1 MRIRHATPE
10 DAEDLKTM
18 HAQMGLEYELP
29 DLTQMTSRLVFEDD
43 EGVIRMA
50 ILLRP
55 TVEAYMLMDRT
66 DKVSARE
73 RWARFLCMHKATL
86 QDAAAKGIKDAYAFL
101 PPQLDKSFGR
111 KLKRLGWFRPWQAWN
126 KIINFT
132 PQTPRGEQNTPGA
145 DSLNTKSD

>member
-1 MRIRHATPE
+1 MKIRYARRE
-10 DAEDLKTM
+10 DEEAHKTM

-29 DLTQMTSRLVFEDD
+29 DLARMTSRLVFEDD

-66 DKVSARE
+66 DKISARE

-86 QDAAAKGIKDAYAFL
+86 QDAAAKGIGDAYAFL

-126 KIINFT
+126 KIISCGR
-132 PQTPRGEQNTPGA
+132 QSPRKGQNPPGT
-145 DSLNTKSD
+145 DNLNATTD